1 YTVSLETPA
10 SLAIRSMLV
19 RSKPCSVN
27 MRLAASR
34 IAAPLARSFG
44 RPGLA
49 GLAGAVAAGLRAGG
63 TDMAEYYTNWF
74 CIYSW
79 RAAAIG
85 PAFGILQGA
94 AAARACRRGPFHR
107 GPPSA

>member
-1 YTVSLETPA
+1 
-10 SLAIRSMLV
+10 MLV

-49 GLAGAVAAGLRAGG
+49 GLAGVAAGLPAWVADLASYSPNWFGIYKPGASAFSARRVFRRTAGAGG
-63 TDMAEYYTNWF
+63 AGGRGGRLAGMG
-74 CIYSW
+74 S
-79 RAAAIG
+79 G
-85 PAFGILQGA
+85 HGLILYQLV
-94 AAARACRRGPFHR
+94 RYL
-107 GPPSA
+107 